1 MSSVEPQST
10 NGVAARTTGYR
21 LSRELVSNIVNAAEV
36 GDQERALALIAPLHV
51 ADIADLI
58 DQVTPEQRQAVLG
71 CLRGAIDPGILT
83 ELDESVRDEVLHFLA
98 PQEVA
103 EAVTELDTDDA
114 VELLEDLNADE
125 QREVLAAVPVE
136 ERAAV
141 EEGLGYAEDSAGRL
155 MQRDFVAVPQYWNVG
170 QIIDYLRDA
179 DDLPDEF
186 FEIFV
191 VDPGHHPVGA
201 VPLSRAMRSQ
211 RPVLVADI
219 MNDQPKMIRV
229 DTDQEDVA
237 HIFSQYDLAS
247 APVTDAAARIVG
259 VIMVD
264 DVVDVINEENEED
277 LMRLGGVQQDDFYT
291 SVIHTTRTRFSWL
304 AVNLVTAIAASSVI
318 ALFDATI
325 EEIVALA
332 VLMPIVASM
341 GGNAGTQTLTVA
353 VRALATREL
362 TRTNTLRLINKEA
375 LVGVLNGVLFA
386 ILIGVVATLWFGNP
400 PLGLVLAAAM
410 VINLVVAGLCGIL
423 IPLGLDRA
431 GVDPALAATVFLTTI
446 TDVVGFFAFLG
457 LAAWLLL

>member
-1 MSSVEPQST
+1 MASVEPQST
-10 NGVAARTTGYR
+10 NSVAAAETGYR
-21 LSRELVSNIVNAAEV
+21 LSPELIRDIVAAAEA
-36 GDQERALALIAPLHV
+36 GERDRAQALIAPLHV
-51 ADIADLI
+51 ADIADFI
-58 DQVTPEQRQAVLG
+58 DQVTPEQRQSLLAV
-71 CLRGAIDPGILT
+71 LRGAIDPEILT
-83 ELDESVRDEVLHFLA
+83 ELDDSVRDEVLHILA
-98 PQEVA
+98 PKEVA
-103 EAVTELDTDDA
+103 EAVAELDTDDA
-114 VELLEDLNADE
+114 VELLEDLNEEE

-141 EEGLGYAEDSAGRL
+141 EQGLSYAEDSAGRL
-155 MQRDFVAVPQYWNVG
+155 MQRDFVAVPQYWNIG
-170 QIIDYLRDA
+170 QIIDYLRNA
-179 DDLPDEF
+179 ETLPHEF

-191 VDPGHHPVGA
+191 VDPGHHPVGT
-201 VPLSRAMRSQ
+201 VHLSRAMCSQ
-211 RPVLVADI
+211 RTVVVDDI
-219 MNDQPKMIRV
+219 MDHEPKIISV

-247 APVTDAAARIVG
+247 APVVDNNARIVG

-277 LMRLGGVQQDDFYT
+277 LMRLGGVQQDDLYT
-291 SVIHTTRTRFSWL
+291 SVIRTTRTRFSWL
-304 AVNLVTAIAASSVI
+304 AVNLATAIVASIVI
-318 ALFDATI
+318 AMFDATI

-353 VRALATREL
+353 VRALAMREI
-362 TRTNTLRLINKEA
+362 TETNVLRLINKEA
-375 LVGVLNGVLFA
+375 LVGLLNGILFA
-386 ILIGVVATLWFGNP
+386 VLVGIVAILWFGNL

-423 IPLGLDRA
+423 IPLSLDRA
-431 GVDPALAATVFLTTI
+431 GIDPALAATVFLTTI

>member
-1 MSSVEPQST
+1 MSSVEPQSI
-10 NGVAARTTGYR
+10 NSVAAPETGYR
-21 LSRELVSNIVNAAEV
+21 LSSDLVREIVAAAEESNN
-36 GDQERALALIAPLHV
+36 ERARMLIAPLHV
-51 ADIADLI
+51 ADVADLI
-58 DQVTPEQRQAVLG
+58 DQITTEQRQALLG
-71 CLRGAIDPGILT
+71 CLRGEIDPEILT

-114 VELLEDLNADE
+114 VELLEDLNEDE
-125 QREVLAAVPVE
+125 QREVLAAVPTE

-170 QIIDYLRDA
+170 QIIDYLRDS

-191 VDPGHHPVGA
+191 VDPGHHPVGT
-201 VPLSRAMRSQ
+201 VPLSRAMRSK
-211 RPVLVADI
+211 RPVVVADI
-219 MNDQPKMIRV
+219 MDHEPKIIPV

-237 HIFSQYDLAS
+237 YVFSQYDLAS
-247 APVTDAAARIVG
+247 APVIDADSRIVG

-277 LMRLGGVQQDDFYT
+277 LMRLGGVQQDDLYT
-291 SVIHTTRTRFSWL
+291 SVVRTTRTRFSWL
-304 AVNLVTAIAASSVI
+304 AVNLLTAIAASCVI

-341 GGNAGTQTLTVA
+341 GGGGMRVLKRSRLQFAPLR
-353 VRALATREL
+353 RA
-362 TRTNTLRLINKEA
+362 N
-375 LVGVLNGVLFA
+375 
-386 ILIGVVATLWFGNP
+386 
-400 PLGLVLAAAM
+400 
-410 VINLVVAGLCGIL
+410 
-423 IPLGLDRA
+423 
-431 GVDPALAATVFLTTI
+431 
-446 TDVVGFFAFLG
+446 
-457 LAAWLLL
+457 